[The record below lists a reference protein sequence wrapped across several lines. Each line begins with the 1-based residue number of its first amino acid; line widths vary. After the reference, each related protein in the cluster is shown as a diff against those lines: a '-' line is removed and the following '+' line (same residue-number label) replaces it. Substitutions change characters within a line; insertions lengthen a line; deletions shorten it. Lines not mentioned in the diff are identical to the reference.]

1 MDTPLF
7 PYLSKDTQSISI
19 QTSGTGHYA
28 DKSQSSEQLLTI
40 LTSGV
45 MHARWATGRR
55 LSNYKYT
62 AHTGPPI
69 VLTALHNL

>member
-1 MDTPLF
+1 
-7 PYLSKDTQSISI
+7 
-19 QTSGTGHYA
+19 
-28 DKSQSSEQLLTI
+28 
-40 LTSGV
+40 

-69 VLTALHNL
+69 VLTALHNLYIFGKKHDSVAY